1 MEDKRPTVDWS
12 LPKELWLKIS
22 NDLDMEDSLALA
34 NVNRQLRSIFKTKEL
49 LIIQAKKRWFSAGD
63 QSIDK
68 PDLGDLWEEFN
79 VFEHCLRRVK
89 IDQYLLQRLQDVT
102 KMTDGLE
109 IFDEM
114 EDIIDHGD
122 AFIPIALKLVDQ
134 YEELTLRYYAIQFLM
149 ARRHSVAFDTID
161 EYYEKI
167 NHQNDSSLNELPED
181 LVFKLCHL
189 DPAFDKLLPH
199 RNKVLNEVVK
209 LVKQA
214 ELSKES
220 PDYLRSMISLVH
232 SSFIKTVKFHE
243 YAFYDSEEDKSIMR
257 LYAGETAGP
266 TIYQI
271 AIYQK
276 ILSLLEIKSELS
288 PGFLIF
294 PGNGQSNQ
302 KLYVQMLSLHD
313 IEILT
318 HDEFLGLLSSL
329 HLDALQMNK
338 ISSPIQSDFLINA
351 VLAPGETD
359 SLRIQLM
366 EGEVDMN
373 RDEVYPSSRIE
384 LSPTFFTVA
393 FHYWMHTPSDL
404 QGIDSLITLTL
415 PRMVFG
421 DMPLTYILIRESS
434 FFENPI
440 DDLNMSIQD
449 AFFYDFEKMNLCD
462 DDSEGSLLE
471 ELNINIEFRL
481 GDIVYDNEGTVG
493 VICHAF
499 YNKETSGPLYILYI
513 GNDDF
518 IGVDEVVLNKN
529 PKESEMWMFLEDQ
542 KYMGP
547 FFHRYDNKQKRFVP
561 TERLLYESSLS
572 YLED

>member
-149 ARRHSVAFDTID
+149 TRRHSVAFDTID

-214 ELSKES
+214 ELS
-220 PDYLRSMISLVH
+220 
-232 SSFIKTVKFHE
+232 
-243 YAFYDSEEDKSIMR
+243 
-257 LYAGETAGP
+257 
-266 TIYQI
+266 
-271 AIYQK
+271 
-276 ILSLLEIKSELS
+276 
-288 PGFLIF
+288 
-294 PGNGQSNQ
+294 
-302 KLYVQMLSLHD
+302 
-313 IEILT
+313 
-318 HDEFLGLLSSL
+318 
-329 HLDALQMNK
+329 
-338 ISSPIQSDFLINA
+338 
-351 VLAPGETD
+351 
-359 SLRIQLM
+359 
-366 EGEVDMN
+366 
-373 RDEVYPSSRIE
+373 
-384 LSPTFFTVA
+384 
-393 FHYWMHTPSDL
+393 
-404 QGIDSLITLTL
+404 
-415 PRMVFG
+415 
-421 DMPLTYILIRESS
+421 
-434 FFENPI
+434 
-440 DDLNMSIQD
+440 
-449 AFFYDFEKMNLCD
+449 
-462 DDSEGSLLE
+462 
-471 ELNINIEFRL
+471 
-481 GDIVYDNEGTVG
+481 
-493 VICHAF
+493 
-499 YNKETSGPLYILYI
+499 
-513 GNDDF
+513 
-518 IGVDEVVLNKN
+518 
-529 PKESEMWMFLEDQ
+529 
-542 KYMGP
+542 
-547 FFHRYDNKQKRFVP
+547 
-561 TERLLYESSLS
+561 
-572 YLED
+572 